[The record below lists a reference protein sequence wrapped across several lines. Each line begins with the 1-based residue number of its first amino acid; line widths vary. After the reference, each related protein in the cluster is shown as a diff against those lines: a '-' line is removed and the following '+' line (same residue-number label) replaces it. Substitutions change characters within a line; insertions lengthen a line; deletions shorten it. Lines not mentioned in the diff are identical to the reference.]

1 MAQFKSSR
9 LDESMRRGLAL
20 HQAGRLAEAEAIYRD
35 VLKRQPRH
43 AAANHLLG
51 LVRLQRGDADGAA
64 RSIARAI
71 AARGDDPQYHGNLGV
86 ALDAA
91 GRPTEAVASF
101 DRAIALS
108 PGFAEAWSNR
118 GKALRQLGRLEEAVA
133 SYREALARKPGEA
146 GFQLNLA
153 NALADLGD
161 LPTAETAYR
170 EALALRPC
178 YPAALSGLCRMLE
191 ALGRADAAV
200 AAGEQAAARYPREPE
215 HHRALGRALLAA
227 GRPAEAVES
236 YRRALALDATDAEAW
251 RLMSLIQR
259 RAAHDADMQ
268 AMERLLARPDLP
280 DAQRAHLHFAL
291 GKGLD
296 ELGDVAASFG
306 HYRAGNDL
314 LHRAAPFPLAAAE
327 REVETLLRLFADP
340 APLPRAAPVEAPP
353 VFIVGLPRAGKS
365 SLEGMLA
372 RHPALRRG
380 GELPLLGHAVAHLRR
395 EAGLAEPGAL
405 AALAAEYLAGAR
417 RLAPPPL
424 RLLDTMPL
432 NLMHVGF
439 IRLALP
445 DAVILHCVRDPLEH
459 AVAIYQKYF
468 GRPGYEFSTD
478 LGDLAAWYRLYRR
491 LMAHWHAVFPGAILD
506 VDVAALRRAPEEPMR
521 RILDFCGLDWDP
533 ACLVPFDPEPE
544 IGEAPPPA
552 DRLAPYRDL
561 LSRDP
566 QSGILSREAGGAVG
580 NPLPRSG
587 GGGPPEGWWRG
598 RG

>member
-1 MAQFKSSR
+1 VAQFRSSS

-51 LVRLQRGDADGAA
+51 LVLLQRGDAEAA
-64 RSIARAI
+64 VRCIARAV
-71 AARGDDPQYHGNLGV
+71 ATRGDEAQYHGNLGV

-91 GRPTEAVASF
+91 GRPAEAVASF

-118 GKALRQLGRLEEAVA
+118 GKALRQLGRLGEAVA

-161 LPTAETAYR
+161 LPAAETAYR
-170 EALALRPC
+170 DALALRPC
-178 YPAALSGLCRMLE
+178 YPAALSGLCRMLRG
-191 ALGRADAAV
+191 LGRA
-200 AAGEQAAARYPREPE
+200 GEAIAAAREAAAKWPREPK
-215 HHRALGRALLAA
+215 HHLAL
-227 GRPAEAVES
+227 AEAMWDAGDPQGAAAAF
-236 YRRALALDATDAEAW
+236 RAVLALDATDAEAW
-251 RLMSLIQR
+251 RLLSLVQR
-259 RAAHDADMQ
+259 RATRDADMES
-268 AMERLLARPDLP
+268 MERLLARPDLP

-296 ELGDVAASFG
+296 ELGDIAASFD
-306 HYRAGNDL
+306 HYRAGNAL
-314 LHRAAPFPLAAAE
+314 LHRAAPFPLAAVE
-327 REVETLLRLFADP
+327 RQVETLLRLFADP
-340 APLPRAAPVEAPP
+340 GSLPRAAPSEAPP
-353 VFIVGLPRAGKS
+353 VFIVGAPRAGKS

-380 GELPLLGHAVAHLRR
+380 GELPLLGHEVARLWR
-395 EAGLAEPGAL
+395 EAGLSQPGATLGALPAAAIEAL
-405 AALAAEYLAGAR
+405 AAGYVEGAR

-506 VDVAALRRAPEEPMR
+506 VDVAALRRAPQEPMR
-521 RILDFCGLDWDP
+521 AILDFCGLDWDP
-533 ACLVPFDPEPE
+533 ACLAPFDPEPE

-552 DRLAPYRDL
+552 DRLAPYRTA
-561 LSRDP
+561 LS
-566 QSGILSREAGGAVG
+566 
-580 NPLPRSG
+580 PR
-587 GGGPPEGWWRG
+587 
-598 RG
+598 

>member
-1 MAQFKSSR
+1 MVAQFRSSR
-9 LDESMRRGLAL
+9 LDESMRRGLAV
-20 HQAGRLAEAEAIYRD
+20 HQAGRLAEAEAIYRG

-43 AAANHLLG
+43 PAANHLLG
-51 LVRLQRGDADGAA
+51 LVLLQRGDAEAA
-64 RSIARAI
+64 VRSIALAV
-71 AARGDDPQYHGNLGV
+71 AARGDEAQYHGNLGV

-91 GRPTEAVASF
+91 GRPAEAVASF

-118 GKALRQLGRLEEAVA
+118 GKALRQLGRLEDAVD
-133 SYREALARKPGEA
+133 SYRAALARKPGEA
-146 GFQLNLA
+146 GFYFNLA

-161 LPTAETAYR
+161 LSAAETAYR

-178 YPAALSGLCRMLE
+178 YPTALSGLCRTLE
-191 ALGRADAAV
+191 AQDRATEAV
-200 AAGEQAAARYPREPE
+200 SIGEQAAARYPREPE
-215 HHRALGRALLAA
+215 HHRSLGRALLAA
-227 GRPAEAVES
+227 GRPADAVAS
-236 YRRALALDATDAEAW
+236 YRRALGLDATDAEAW

-259 RAAHDADMQ
+259 RSSHDADIE
-268 AMERLLARPDLP
+268 AMERLLARPDLA

-291 GKGLD
+291 GKGFD
-296 ELGDVAASFG
+296 EFGDVAASFD
-306 HYRAGNDL
+306 HYRAGNEL
-314 LHRAAPFPLAAAE
+314 LHRAAPFRVAAAQG
-327 REVETLLRLFADP
+327 EVESLLALFAAP
-340 APLPRAAPVEAPP
+340 ASLPRAAPSEAPP

-365 SLEGMLA
+365 SLEGMLG

-380 GELPLLGHAVAHLRR
+380 GELPLLGHAVARLRR

-405 AALAAEYLAGAR
+405 EALAAGYLAGAR

-424 RLLDTMPL
+424 RLLDSMPL
-432 NLMHVGF
+432 NLMQIGF

-445 DAVILHCVRDPLEH
+445 NAVILHCVRDPLEH

-478 LGDLAAWYRLYRR
+478 LDDLAAYYRLYRR

-521 RILDFCGLDWDP
+521 AIFDFCGLDWDP
-533 ACLVPFDPEPE
+533 ACLAPFDPEPE

-552 DRLAPYRDL
+552 DRLVPYREA
-561 LSRDP
+561 LSLR
-566 QSGILSREAGGAVG
+566 
-580 NPLPRSG
+580 
-587 GGGPPEGWWRG
+587 
-598 RG
+598 

>member
-1 MAQFKSSR
+1 VAQFKSSR
-9 LDESMRRGLAL
+9 LDESMHRGLAL
-20 HQAGRLAEAEAIYRD
+20 HQAGRRAEAEAIYRD

-51 LVRLQRGDADGAA
+51 LALLQRGDAEAA
-64 RSIARAI
+64 VRSIARAV
-71 AARGDDPQYHGNLGV
+71 AARGDDAQYHGNLGV

-91 GRPTEAVASF
+91 GRPAEAVASF

-108 PGFAEAWSNR
+108 PAFAEAWSNR
-118 GKALRQLGRLEEAVA
+118 GKALKQLGRLAEAVD

-146 GFQLNLA
+146 GFHLNLA

-161 LPTAETAYR
+161 LPAAEAAYR
-170 EALALRPC
+170 QALALRPT
-178 YPAALSGLCRMLE
+178 YAAALSGLCRMLE
-191 ALGRADAAV
+191 ALDRADEAV
-200 AAGEQAAARYPREPE
+200 AIGEEAAARDPREPE

-227 GRPAEAVES
+227 GRPAGAVAS
-236 YRRALALDATDAEAW
+236 YRRALGLDATDAESW
-251 RLMSLIQR
+251 RLLSLIQR
-259 RAAHDADMQ
+259 RATRDADMA

-296 ELGDVAASFG
+296 ELGDVAGSFD
-306 HYRAGNDL
+306 HYRRGNAL

-327 REVETLLRLFADP
+327 AEIESLLALFAAP
-340 APLPRAAPVEAPP
+340 AALPHAAPVEAPP

-380 GELPLLGHAVAHLRR
+380 GELPLLGHAVARLRR
-395 EAGLAEPGAL
+395 EAGLADPGAI

-432 NLMHVGF
+432 NLMQIGF

-445 DAVILHCVRDPLEH
+445 NALILHCVRDPLEH

-478 LGDLAAWYRLYRR
+478 LGDLAAYYRLYRR

-506 VDVAALRRAPEEPMR
+506 VDVAALRRAPEAPMR
-521 RILDFCGLDWDP
+521 AILDFCGLDWHP
-533 ACLVPFDPEPE
+533 ACLAPFDPEPE
-544 IGEAPPPA
+544 IGPSPPPA

-561 LSRDP
+561 LQSGLLSRDS
-566 QSGILSREAGGAVG
+566 QSGILSRAAG
-580 NPLPRSG
+580 
-587 GGGPPEGWWRG
+587 EGDHA
-598 RG
+598 